1 MDFSRTMKYIKKTH
15 KNVETMSG
23 DQIKEMSMDL
33 ARGLGIYLKSQG
45 DDVNQLKN
53 QLYQLLTIK

>member
-1 MDFSRTMKYIKKTH
+1 MKYIKNKY
-15 KNVETMSG
+15 KNVEIMSG